1 MQCLKFMGI
10 AILKNWIII
19 STFVNRKRSFELV
32 QNEVRYRISLV
43 SKSSIKKVRL
53 RQIT

>member
-1 MQCLKFMGI
+1 MGI

-43 SKSSIKKVRL
+43 SKSLPIKL
-53 RQIT
+53 RKFASA